1 MRIYVTH
8 CCARKDDT
16 LRESRKEAT
25 PQELYKARP
34 TQRFIQR
41 CVAEGVKWAI
51 FSDLY
56 GVWFPEIKRTWYEKS
71 PDKVTADEF
80 RELLRDFDCVLGQF
94 TQICFYYNP
103 GRFHPLY
110 RKLLEESELRGRI
123 TRITH
128 LSDITRGAL
137 VRAL

>member
-16 LRESRKEAT
+16 LKESRKEVT

-41 CVAEGVKWAI
+41 CVAKGVEWAV

-56 GVWFPEIKRTWYEKS
+56 GVWFPEIKKTWYEKS
-71 PDKVTADEF
+71 PNTVTADEF
-80 RELLRDFDCVLGQF
+80 KTLMKDFDCALGQF
-94 TQICFYYNP
+94 TQIFFYYNP

-110 RKLLEESELRGRI
+110 RKLLEKSELRERI

-128 LSDITRGAL
+128 LSDIT
-137 VRAL
+137 